1 MSIVVTGASGLFGR
15 ATVAGLLERMPAGEI
30 IAMTRQPAKL
40 ADMAAKGVDV
50 RQGDFDDPDSLERA
64 FAGAQKM
71 LLISASLV
79 GKRIP
84 QHRNAIEA
92 AAAAGVEHVIY
103 TSYVGRGDDQN
114 ASLAVSDHRGT
125 EKLLRESGRRWTVLR
140 NTQYTEA
147 VIEAQAPHA
156 LRTGRWIACAGDGRM
171 AQVTREDCVA
181 CAIAVLTTPGHEDV
195 VYNITGPELMSFRDI
210 AAVISEIA
218 ERPIEYVVVDDEGMY
233 AFFDSLGIPRDASK
247 EEVVNGIPWS
257 SDDMVSVER
266 AIRLGQMEILTDHVQ
281 QLTGR
286 RPQSLRALAWARRDE
301 LRIAG

>member
-1 MSIVVTGASGLFGR
+1 MSVVVTGASGLFGR
-15 ATVAGLLERMPAGEI
+15 ATVAGLLKQMPAGEI

-40 ADMAAKGVDV
+40 ADMAAKGVDG
-50 RQGDFDDPDSLERA
+50 RQGDFNDPASLERA
-64 FAGAQKM
+64 FAGTQKM

-79 GKRIP
+79 GKRVP

-92 AAAAGVEHVIY
+92 AAAAGIKQVVY
-103 TSYVGRGDDQN
+103 TSYVGKGDEQN
-114 ASLAVSDHRGT
+114 ASLAVCDHRGT
-125 EKLLRESGRRWTVLR
+125 EKLLRESGMGWTVLR

-156 LRTGRWIACAGDGRM
+156 LRTGRWIACAGEGRM

-181 CAIAVLTTPGHEDV
+181 CAIAVLTTPGHEDI
-195 VYNITGPELMSFRDI
+195 VYNITGSELMSFRDI
-210 AAVISEIA
+210 AAIISDIA

-266 AIRLGQMEILTDHVQ
+266 AIRLGQMEILTDHVL

-286 RPQSLRALAWARRDE
+286 PPKSLHELAWARRDD
-301 LRIAG
+301 LRTS